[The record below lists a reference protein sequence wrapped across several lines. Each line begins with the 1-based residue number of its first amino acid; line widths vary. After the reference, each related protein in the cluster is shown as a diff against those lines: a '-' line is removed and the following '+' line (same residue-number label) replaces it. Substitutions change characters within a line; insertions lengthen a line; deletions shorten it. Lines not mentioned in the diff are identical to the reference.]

1 MQEVIL
7 LTLSFIISTIA
18 SIVGLGGGV
27 FYVPL
32 LVLGFGFETKR
43 AISTSLLTMSFTTV
57 SATLAY
63 ARQRRINYK
72 IGILLDLLD
81 VPGTMVGVYLTTI
94 ISSKILACLFGVFLL
109 TVSFQLF
116 RKTKNL
122 GEASTDA
129 EPKTDKL
136 TTKMVYLA
144 LFASFT
150 SGVVAGMLGAGGGTV
165 DETIMV
171 LCMGMPVKVAAA
183 TSVFGM
189 ALTNTAAVILH
200 FQVGNIVPLNYA
212 VPIVIG
218 GLCGSQLGPRISKR
232 LEEETMRRI
241 LAIIFTLI
249 ALRMILIPFIQ

>member
-7 LTLSFIISTIA
+7 FILSFIISTVA

-32 LVLGFGFETKR
+32 LVLGFGMETQK
-43 AISTSLLTMSFTTV
+43 AVSTSLLAMSFTTV

-63 ARQRRINYK
+63 AKQRRINYK
-72 IGILLDLLD
+72 VGVLLDLLD
-81 VPGTMVGVYLTTI
+81 VPGSMVGVYLTTI
-94 ISSKILACLFGVFLL
+94 VDSKTLACLFGAFLL
-109 TVSFQLF
+109 IISFQLF
-116 RKTKNL
+116 RKVGKL
-122 GEASTDA
+122 GEVLEMET
-129 EPKTDKL
+129 KTGKL
-136 TTKMVYLA
+136 TVKIVYLA

-171 LCMGMPVKVAAA
+171 LGMGMPVKVAAA

-212 VPIVIG
+212 IPIVAG
-218 GLCGSQLGPRISKR
+218 GLCGSQLGPRISRK
-232 LEEETMRRI
+232 LEEEILRKI
-241 LAIIFTLI
+241 LATVFVLI
-249 ALRMILIPFIQ
+249 ALRMIAVPFI